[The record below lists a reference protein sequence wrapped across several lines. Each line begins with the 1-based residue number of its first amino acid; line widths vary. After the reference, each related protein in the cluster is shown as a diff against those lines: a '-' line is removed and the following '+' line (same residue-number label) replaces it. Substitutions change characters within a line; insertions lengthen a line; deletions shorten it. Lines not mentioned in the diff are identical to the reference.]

1 MRLRGHRMKQGTLLC
16 SLVLLVTIL
25 CAVQAVAEY
34 RLPDDVVPL
43 EYKLDLLAPPGKISS
58 NKDRMYNGKLWI
70 TVECK
75 VDTNV
80 IKLHSKE
87 LKISTKGKNQLTV
100 TEKEKQEKLNVHR
113 TEMQQENAHLII
125 ELLKPLEKD
134 KTYVVYL
141 YFEGEWSHGL
151 MEGFHRNNF
160 KDEWGHIRT
169 YAIKKNRFG
178 AHGVFPCFDEPRFR
192 AKFYISI
199 GVRKPH
205 IPITNMPQKQDEI
218 KRKNVPILIKILQTL
233 ILWKSQIL
241 RGEFGINWYTFEG
254 TPPISPHQVNFLISP
269 LQMDQ
274 LMIPGTTTPLRVW
287 AQGSSLI
294 NLKVAVEDSNKF
306 VASVILPSVNFYKD
320 YFGVNC
326 PLPNL
331 DLVSFP
337 SSGHDSTFGMII
349 EEENT
354 LVKHAELKESIRMA
368 HNVATMWLDGMVT
381 FSWWNDYW
389 FSWSLSEHLATLAVN
404 HLYPGWNI
412 ASRYFVHQTLNIYK
426 EEPGNSFHTVLM
438 PIKNPESVLE
448 NYLQGGI
455 FFHKGPV
462 LIRMVSMIIGEDTF
476 KKGLQAFVAKY
487 QFSSATAKDLW
498 ESLFNNVQDPKLIK
512 EGISLE
518 NVMENW
524 LTKTSYPL
532 VIATRDYATNK
543 ITVAQQLYVIE
554 ENPSEHKDCWWI
566 PLTYSTSQ
574 KPEFS
579 NTKPENWLSCDERT
593 MTFEIEATD
602 KEWVILNNKMAGLYR
617 IKYDTKNWDL
627 IAAALKQPDFNKI
640 DELNRVQLL
649 TDSWDMFTHELNYKT
664 AFGIIN
670 YLKQETD
677 YLPWRVALD
686 RIKIV
691 GEKIARM
698 ADYDVFEKYMAN
710 LMTKVYEKANELSKS
725 NDGKTDIVQINY
737 IMIAACEYNIPEC
750 NKKAKELYLKWKET
764 QIKYHKLP
772 INTLQDLRPMV
783 FCKGVQSGD
792 LEFMLKYHR
801 GTTNEDEEADQVL
814 HALSCSENPEELK
827 RYLDWSIS
835 DKSMIIPQFC
845 IDAFNHVVKTRIGY
859 SIAYEF
865 FFRNFKEIY
874 EHAGR
879 GVGILNMY
887 MASLIDQVTSE
898 EELEKLKVDIKKVEA
913 AVERLNDVDEDLEDS
928 FSEARARFDWLKKH
942 YPPLIEAIKEQ
953 SNL

>member
-241 RGEFGINWYTFEG
+241 R
-254 TPPISPHQVNFLISP
+254 
-269 LQMDQ
+269 
-274 LMIPGTTTPLRVW
+274 
-287 AQGSSLI
+287 
-294 NLKVAVEDSNKF
+294 
-306 VASVILPSVNFYKD
+306 
-320 YFGVNC
+320 
-326 PLPNL
+326 
-331 DLVSFP
+331 
-337 SSGHDSTFGMII
+337 
-349 EEENT
+349 ENT